1 MPRVK
6 YEDWKPG
13 EAALVDVRRAVAI
26 CQDYRNQGYDLTL
39 RQLYY
44 QFVAR
49 GFIPNTQRS
58 YKRLGD
64 IVNKARMAGLMDW
77 DFIEDRTRNLQ
88 SIGHFEDPAAIIDV
102 ATRAFALDK
111 WADQPTRVEVWV
123 EKEALAGVV
132 AQVSNR
138 HDVSYF
144 SCRGYVSQSEQWG
157 AAQRIGAYIE
167 GGQNVVILHLGDHD
181 PSGIDMTRDIRERI
195 TTFLVQDFLNRH
207 GEEVE
212 AVAAADDSWTSSK
225 PGSFLV
231 RHIIEAMANRCGGRD
246 PFEVRRIALNMDQ
259 VEEYQP
265 PPNPAK
271 MTDSRFEAYEREYG
285 DESWELDALD
295 PATLDAL
302 IEGEI
307 LAERDDDLWD
317 AQAEAE
323 EEGRR
328 LLRKTSRRWSTV
340 VEFLE
345 QEAS

>member
-13 EAALVDVRRAVAI
+13 QEAIRDVQRAVAI
-26 CQDYRNQGYDLTL
+26 CTDYQAQGYNLTL

-64 IVNKARMAGLMDW
+64 VVNKARMAGLMDW
-77 DFIEDRTRNLQ
+77 SFIEDRTRNLQ
-88 SIGHFEDPAAIIDV
+88 TIGHWNSPSAIIRG
-102 ATRAFALDK
+102 AARSYAEDK

-132 AQVSNR
+132 EVVADRN
-138 HDVSYF
+138 DVAYF

-181 PSGIDMTRDIRERI
+181 PSGIDMTRDIEDRI
-195 TTFLVQDFLNRH
+195 TSFLAQDFINRH
-207 GEEVE
+207 PEAFEDGPVKVSTILRKMAEHCGSADRGEPAFTV
-212 AVAAADDSWTSSK
+212 
-225 PGSFLV
+225 
-231 RHIIEAMANRCGGRD
+231 N
-246 PFEVRRIALNMDQ
+246 RIALNMDQ
-259 VEEYQP
+259 VEEYNP

-271 MTDSRFEAYEREYG
+271 ITDSRFEGYERVYG

-295 PATLDAL
+295 PAVLDAL
-302 IEGEI
+302 IEDHVLE
-307 LAERDDDLWD
+307 LRDDEAWGASLSIETTHQELLALTSTRW
-317 AQAEAE
+317 AE
-323 EEGRR
+323 
-328 LLRKTSRRWSTV
+328 V
-340 VEFLE
+340 VAFLE
-345 QEAS
+345 EAS